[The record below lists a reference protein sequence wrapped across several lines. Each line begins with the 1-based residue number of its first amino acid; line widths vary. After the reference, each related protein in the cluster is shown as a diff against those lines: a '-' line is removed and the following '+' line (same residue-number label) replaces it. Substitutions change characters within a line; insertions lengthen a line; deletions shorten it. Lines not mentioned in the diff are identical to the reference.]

1 MAGERLPP
9 PASAGTPCCPT
20 ETWRSAMAVAAKVQ
34 APAISDA
41 EAQVHALHAAALIL
55 VALGK
60 LPAPRL
66 NGDLPPPGPRMAARM
81 LEVRR
86 RLLTR

>member
-1 MAGERLPP
+1 MDGERLPP
-9 PASAGTPCCPT
+9 SASAVAPSCPT
-20 ETWRSAMAVAAKVQ
+20 EPWRSAMAAAAKVQ

-41 EAQVHALHAAALIL
+41 EAQVHAVHAAALIL
-55 VALGK
+55 IALGK

-66 NGDLPPPGPRMAARM
+66 TGDLPPPGPRMAARM

-86 RLLTR
+86 RLLAR